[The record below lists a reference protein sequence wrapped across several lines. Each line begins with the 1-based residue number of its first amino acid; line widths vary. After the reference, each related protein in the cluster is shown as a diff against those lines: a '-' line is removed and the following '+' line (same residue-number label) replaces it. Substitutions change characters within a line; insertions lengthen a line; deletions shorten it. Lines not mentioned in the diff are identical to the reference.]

1 MSDALFR
8 RILVPIADRED
19 TEATCDA
26 LAGYLDE
33 SVERVTI
40 LNVIEQTEGYMDT
53 ASPEALQEEAERW
66 FDIARDRLPVAVE
79 TELRAGPDVVAE
91 ILTCANEIG
100 ATAIVFRPRPKHKL
114 SDLFSTSVEH
124 RLLTNSP
131 CPVIALSGGESETE
145 S

>member
-8 RILVPIADRED
+8 RIVVPIADRED
-19 TEATCDA
+19 TEVTCDA
-26 LAGYLDE
+26 LAEYLDE

-53 ASPEALQEEAERW
+53 APPQALREEAETW
-66 FDIARDRLPVAVE
+66 FDIARDRLPVEVQ

-91 ILTCANEIG
+91 ILACANEIG
-100 ATAIVFRPRPKHKL
+100 ATAIVFHPRPKNKL

-131 CPVIALSGGESETE
+131 CPVIAISGGESETE